1 MNELQIK
8 LIETLRYAAARL
20 HKSGLPHHVSAQMES
35 LVEQVEQPCVV
46 AVVGRVKAGKST
58 FINALLGDD
67 LAKVGP
73 TETTA
78 TINFFRY
85 GTPSA
90 DFPVRCYWRSGKVTN
105 ENRQFLD
112 NLQGNDLET
121 LHRADG
127 INYLEYHLP
136 NPHLE
141 QITLVDTPGTGAVV
155 DEHQNRTA
163 EFMNLYRQLR
173 ERHHQETQRIGNAA
187 DAVIY
192 LIGETARITD
202 QAFLDEFRQATQG
215 QSRALN
221 AIGVMAKIDL
231 SAEVI
236 KRKEE
241 LSAKIAQQLQH
252 SLNTVIP
259 VSAGIQRALVGLL
272 AREHEQLKQMMT
284 MLRTIPRS
292 TLEELLADPELY
304 QEQDCS
310 ISSGERAQLRA
321 GMPWRVFVTIANI
334 VTDPDLDERS
344 VVDKLQII
352 AGFDQLHTILD
363 KHFIRRGTLLRAHR
377 IVNDA
382 LLVVNTVKFTYLHEY
397 HRRAAEDRIKQER
410 FLAFLRSVQ
419 SYSPV
424 AVELQAFVQEHL
436 AHQSDLG
443 LLIAEIERAI
453 GHIKYELEDYNTD
466 FEALQQVEEHPVLF
480 SPQELGELRPLFGL
494 HGLEIGKRLSPVHAT
509 LMYIEERQTHWTNK
523 SQLGKDPII
532 RSIAEHA
539 VRRYGLL
546 VEELG
551 QG

>member
-35 LVEQVEQPCVV
+35 LVEQVDQPCVV

-90 DFPVRCYWRSGKVTN
+90 DFLVRCYWRSGKVTN

-284 MLRTIPRS
+284 MLRTIPRRNA
-292 TLEELLADPELY
+292 LACICDHCEH
-304 QEQDCS
+304 S
-310 ISSGERAQLRA
+310 
-321 GMPWRVFVTIANI
+321 
-334 VTDPDLDERS
+334 
-344 VVDKLQII
+344 
-352 AGFDQLHTILD
+352 
-363 KHFIRRGTLLRAHR
+363 
-377 IVNDA
+377 
-382 LLVVNTVKFTYLHEY
+382 
-397 HRRAAEDRIKQER
+397 DR
-410 FLAFLRSVQ
+410 
-419 SYSPV
+419 P
-424 AVELQAFVQEHL
+424 
-436 AHQSDLG
+436 G
-443 LLIAEIERAI
+443 
-453 GHIKYELEDYNTD
+453 
-466 FEALQQVEEHPVLF
+466 P
-480 SPQELGELRPLFGL
+480 
-494 HGLEIGKRLSPVHAT
+494 
-509 LMYIEERQTHWTNK
+509 
-523 SQLGKDPII
+523 
-532 RSIAEHA
+532 
-539 VRRYGLL
+539 
-546 VEELG
+546 
-551 QG
+551 